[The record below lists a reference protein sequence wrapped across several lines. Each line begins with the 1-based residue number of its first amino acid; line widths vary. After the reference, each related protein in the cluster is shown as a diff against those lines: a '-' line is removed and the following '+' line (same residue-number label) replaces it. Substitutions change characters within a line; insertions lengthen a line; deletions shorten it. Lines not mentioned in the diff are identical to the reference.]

1 MSQIS
6 KIKAGMVMIQLEVIQ
21 EKPMMK
27 EVKKVTLKVTHF
39 MI

>member
-1 MSQIS
+1 MSQKG

-21 EKPMMK
+21 EKLMMK
-27 EVKKVTLKVTHF
+27 EVIKVTLKVTHF